1 MALLEEK
8 KQAGALNAIGGM
20 SSWNLG
26 GEFIFFPWLRMAGR
40 GPVDIRD
47 LCLLACS
54 SLVPSRPWKGDDCP
68 EVSRD

>member
-26 GEFIFFPWLRMAGR
+26 GEFIFFPLVKDGR
-40 GPVDIRD
+40 QG
-47 LCLLACS
+47 S
-54 SLVPSRPWKGDDCP
+54 SGY
-68 EVSRD
+68 